1 MIKIVDG
8 KCIHIPMKRWAVI
21 AAFFALVACAPA
33 AKVKNG
39 GFETGNWQDWQCD
52 GEGWRMS
59 NYGRDSRRGIYG
71 AVNDVWT
78 NASSEFRVLH
88 QEIKAIPGRTYK
100 ASVELRTV
108 CLEGSES
115 FLEIQFLDKHGA
127 VLKQFQTAHVKKD
140 QEFTLMSINGMVAP
154 EGTDRVSIRGVA
166 VLLTLPVQNMDY
178 HVFDNFDFRP
188 DSGPDLPAQ
197 QAPKI
202 K

>member
-1 MIKIVDG
+1 
-8 KCIHIPMKRWAVI
+8 MKRWGIIAILLAAAV
-21 AAFFALVACAPA
+21 CAPA
-33 AKVKNG
+33 ARVKNS
-39 GFETGNWQDWQCD
+39 GFESGDWTDWQCD

-78 NASSEFRVLH
+78 NAASEFRVLH
-88 QEIKAIPGRTYK
+88 QEIKALPGRTYK

-115 FLEIQFLDKHGA
+115 CLEVQFLDKKGN
-127 VLKQFQTAHVKKD
+127 VLSQYQSAHIKKD
-140 QEFTLMSINGMVAP
+140 QEFTPMVISGMVAP
-154 EGTDRVSIRGVA
+154 EGTDRASIRGVA
-166 VLLTLPVQNMDY
+166 VLLTLPVQNTDF

-188 DSGPDLPAQ
+188 DPGPDLPAS
-197 QAPKI
+197 KT